1 MSELADGFNR
11 TQMSREGNKIRID
24 CFIDDRFVYSALHP
38 IEDFSNSFTEV
49 IA

>member
-24 CFIDDRFVYSALHP
+24 CFIDDRFVYSALHS
-38 IEDFSNSFTEV
+38 IEDFFNSFTEV

>member
-24 CFIDDRFVYSALHP
+24 CFIDDRFAYSALHP